1 MSTESADPLRPVGLL
16 RRHRD
21 FRLLWLGETTG
32 KFGSSVT
39 GLAMPL
45 IAITTLHASTFQV
58 SLLSAAGWLP
68 WLLIGL
74 PVGVWVDRM
83 RCRSIMLTTSAVS
96 LVLLLGVPIA
106 ARAGIL
112 TMSQLLGVALAIGA
126 AGVFFQT
133 AYTAYLPGLLEPA
146 DRAEGN
152 AKLHGSASAAQ
163 IVGLGS
169 GGAIAQL
176 LGPVNGL
183 LVDAATFLISLCA
196 TARIRYREPVRK
208 AAPRQALFREVG
220 DGLRLMTGNAWFRT
234 LTLFGACSNLAL
246 TGYQSILAVFLVR
259 EVGLD
264 SGVVGALIAAAST
277 GGIVGA
283 ALARRVGARI
293 GTARTMLLF
302 EGGLT
307 LPALLIPLTG
317 RGAGLA
323 LYVLGGFAVSLG
335 VVGGNVLKSTFQQHH
350 CPPELLSRLS
360 ASSSV
365 LNYGTIPVG
374 ALAGGLLATELG
386 LRPAMWILTAG
397 VPLAALILWFSP
409 VRHCRDL
416 PTEPMTA
423 REASTAAE
431 DAAAAL
437 G

>member
-1 MSTESADPLRPVGLL
+1 MNPADPPRPVGLL

-21 FRLLWLGETTG
+21 FRLLWFGETTG

-39 GLAMPL
+39 SLAMPL
-45 IAITTLHASTFQV
+45 IAVTTLHASTLEV

-83 RCRSIMLTTSAVS
+83 RCRPIMIAASAVS
-96 LVLLLGVPIA
+96 LVLLLSVPTA
-106 ARAGIL
+106 AHAGLL
-112 TMSQLLGVALAIGA
+112 TMAQLLLVVLVTGA

-133 AYTAYLPGLLEPA
+133 AYTAYLPGLLDPA

-183 LVDAATFLISLCA
+183 LADAATFLISLCA
-196 TARIRYREPVRK
+196 TARIRHREPVRE
-208 AAPRQALFREVG
+208 AAPRRALFREIG
-220 DGLRLMTGNAWFRT
+220 EGLRLVAGDAWFRS

-246 TGYQSILAVFLVR
+246 TGYQTILVVFLVR

-264 SGVVGALIAAAST
+264 SGLVGVLVAAASS

-283 ALARRVGARI
+283 TLARRVAARI

-302 EGGLT
+302 ESGLS

-317 RGAGLA
+317 RGTGLA
-323 LYVLGGFAVSLG
+323 LYVLGAFGVSAG
-335 VVGGNVLKSTFQQHH
+335 VVGGNVLKSTFQQHY
-350 CPPELLSRLS
+350 CPPELLGRLT
-360 ASSSV
+360 ASSAV

-374 ALAGGLLATELG
+374 ALAGGLLGTALG

-397 VPLAALILWFSP
+397 VPLGSLILWFSP
-409 VRHCRDL
+409 VRRCRDL
-416 PTEPMTA
+416 PTEPM
-423 REASTAAE
+423 AE
-431 DAAAAL
+431 PKPPGTPAVAAAVPVA